1 MTRVFSI
8 LVPQADRSTN
18 TSGTG
23 STHICLWMQY
33 ERIGILISVV
43 LEVFIPGLHPLWQL
57 QLDPEMDTLVPTSTI
72 TTLVLVLHT
81 PFNSNSG
88 TIPSQ
93 QRETMMIM
101 STHTPRIFGGFTRCP
116 VIFVVDIVLQNAGRV
131 VDISRKLLTVDDM
144 DRNCSYQF
152 Y

>member
-1 MTRVFSI
+1 MSLDAIR
-8 LVPQADRSTN
+8 ADRN
-18 TSGTG
+18 
-23 STHICLWMQY
+23 THISST
-33 ERIGILISVV
+33 RS
-43 LEVFIPGLHPLWQL
+43 FIPGLHPLLQL

-93 QRETMMIM
+93 HRETMMIM

-116 VIFVVDIVLQNAGRV
+116 VIFVVDIVLQNAGRM
-131 VDISRKLLTVDDM
+131 VDSSRKLLTVDDL
-144 DRNCSYQF
+144 DRNMRRNNFQVGRK
-152 Y
+152 